1 MRARVG
7 GVRGA
12 AAILLLLCAL
22 VGAQDL
28 VIRDVTVLPMEGDR
42 RLPGRS
48 VVIRN
53 GTIDAVVEGAPPN
66 PREIAIDGKGL
77 YLLPG
82 LCDMHVHNW
91 YEEEHTLF
99 LANGVTTV
107 RNLWGTPLHL
117 RWRREIESG
126 ARFGPRLFTSGPIL
140 DGAKPIW
147 EGSVPVPTPEE
158 ARRVVAAQA
167 EAGYD
172 AIKVYNGLR
181 ADVYAA
187 LVAEA
192 RRCGLRVEGH
202 VPNEVGLERV
212 LRARQDSIEHLEGY
226 GAWEGY
232 FVPAQ
237 VRGWAER
244 TAGVGTWNCPT
255 LVVYRKFVA
264 PEEARLLLAAPEM
277 RFVPPRLLATWDPG
291 RDFRIR
297 EMSAVQFARNRR
309 SHVLKGQTVALLHEA
324 GARLLLGTDSANP
337 NVVAGWSAH
346 EELALLVEAGLQPWE
361 ALACATR
368 NAGEYL
374 KRPLG
379 RVEPGYLADLLL
391 VEGDPFAD
399 VRHAARIVGVV
410 ARGRWYPRADLQARL
425 EEVAASYARPRDRF
439 LGLPHLEGP
448 RYEVRWNGLVVGEE
462 RFVRGADGSIRV
474 QVANDPPQGERVDA
488 TLGPAH
494 RVRLA
499 WTGPDGEGMELT
511 LAREALHGVSSMA
524 LWTTLRARLVAGDA
538 FELSEFCPQAEGRFV
553 TVTVQGRAEGERV
566 VHLSVTR
573 PDGVYLSRLTY
584 GEDGLP
590 SEMVS
595 NLQQGSVVV
604 RRVS

>member
-1 MRARVG
+1 M
-7 GVRGA
+7 RGA
-12 AAILLLLCAL
+12 AAILLLSAFA
-22 VGAQDL
+22 GAQDL
-28 VIRDVTVLPMEGDR
+28 LIRDVTVLPMEGGR

-48 VVIRN
+48 VVVRD
-53 GTIDAVVEGAPPN
+53 GTIDAVVEGAPRDP
-66 PREIAIDGKGL
+66 PGIAIDGTGL

-91 YEEEHTLF
+91 YEEEHVLF

-107 RNLWGTPLHL
+107 RNLWGTPQHL
-117 RWRREIESG
+117 RWRKEIASG
-126 ARFGPRLFTSGPIL
+126 ERTGPRIFTSGPIL

-147 EGSVPVPTPEE
+147 EGSVPVATPEE

-192 RRCGLRVEGH
+192 RRRGMRVEGH
-202 VPNEVGLERV
+202 VPYEVGLERA

-237 VRGWAER
+237 VRAWAER
-244 TAGVGTWNCPT
+244 TAGAGTWNCPT

-297 EMSAVQFARNRR
+297 EMSGAQFARNRR
-309 SHVLKGQTVALLHEA
+309 SHALKEQTVRLLHEA

-346 EELALLVEAGLQPWE
+346 EELALLVEAGLRPWE

-374 KRPLG
+374 KQPLG

-410 ARGRWYPRADLQARL
+410 AGGRWFPRARL
-425 EEVAASYARPRDRF
+425 DGMLTEVAASYARPRDRF
-439 LGLPHLEGP
+439 AGLPALDGP
-448 RYEVRWNGLVVGEE
+448 RYEVRWNDLVVAEE
-462 RFVRGADGSIRV
+462 RFALGADGSYRV
-474 QVANDPPQGERVDA
+474 QLANDPPQGERVDA
-488 TLGPAH
+488 TF
-494 RVRLA
+494 
-499 WTGPDGEGMELT
+499 GPDDRLRLLWRGPGGEGGEVAPSRAT
-511 LAREALHGVSSMA
+511 LHGVSSMA
-524 LWTTLRARLVAGDA
+524 LWTMLRPRLAAGAA
-538 FELSEFCPQAEGRFV
+538 FELMEFSSQAEGRFAGV
-553 TVTVQGRAEGERV
+553 LVQGRAAAERV
-566 VHLSVTR
+566 IDLSVTR

-584 GEDGLP
+584 GDDGLP

-595 NLQQGSVVV
+595 NLQQGTVVV
-604 RRVS
+604 RRIG